1 MRYTCFMN
9 DLKAYLYS
17 VNQEDC
23 AADKWDYGLLK
34 QFFNKNNI
42 KPDRVTTLPKTDRAF
57 VVIPGPQNVDYEDQI
72 SEELNKIGRVVLLIT
87 GDESATFKVDKI
99 EHNNIDIWIQYP
111 HRKHSQYNKLALG
124 VPQHLS
130 NNLPEYQDKS
140 YDVFFSGQITHQRR
154 QELATV
160 MPEIPNSFYN
170 PTTGFAEG
178 LKPKQYYNKMFLSK
192 IVPCPSGAMVVDSF
206 RFYEAIEMLCL
217 PIGDKLDPRMRN
229 TDFFNFLFDGNHT
242 IKTFENWK
250 QLPELLPKLLNDYTS
265 DMHQVVC
272 WWIKYKRDLF
282 IELMRQVNA

>member
-1 MRYTCFMN
+1 MN

-57 VVIPGPQNVDYEDQI
+57 VVIPGPQNVDCEDQI
-72 SEELNKIGRVVLLIT
+72 SEELNKIDRVVLFIT

-99 EHNNIDIWIQYP
+99 SHNNIEIWIQYP

-130 NNLPEYQDKS
+130 NNLPQYQDKS
-140 YDVFFSGQITHQRR
+140 YDVSFSGQITHQRR

-160 MPEIPNSFYN
+160 MPNIPNSFYN
-170 PTTGFAEG
+170 PTAGFAEG
-178 LKPKQYYNKMFLSK
+178 LKPKQYYDKMFLSK

-217 PIGDKLDPRMRN
+217 PIGDKLDSKMQR
-229 TDFFNFLFDGNHT
+229 TDFFNFLFQGEHL
-242 IKTFENWK
+242 IKTVENWNNLPNL
-250 QLPELLPKLLNDYTS
+250 LPELLNNYTS
-265 DMHQVVC
+265 EMHQMVC

-282 IELMRQVNA
+282 NELIRQVNA

>member
-1 MRYTCFMN
+1 MEGFNMIN
-9 DLKAYLYS
+9 AYLYS
-17 VNQEDC
+17 FKQEDC

-34 QFFNKNNI
+34 QFFNKNKI
-42 KPDRVTTLPKTDRAF
+42 KPDRVTTLPNVDRAF
-57 VVIPGPQNVDYEDQI
+57 VVIPGPQNVDFEDQI
-72 SEELNKIGRVVLLIT
+72 SEELSKIGRVVLFIT

-99 EHNNIDIWIQYP
+99 KHDNIEIWIQYP

-130 NNLPEYQDKS
+130 NNLPQYQDKS

-178 LKPKQYYNKMFLSK
+178 LSPKRYYDKMFLSK
-192 IVPCPSGAMVVDSF
+192 IVPCPSGAMVIDSF

-217 PIGDKLDPRMRN
+217 PVGDKLDSKMQR
-229 TDFFNFLFDGNHT
+229 TDFFNFLFQGEHS
-242 IKTFENWK
+242 IKTVENW
-250 QLPELLPKLLNDYTS
+250 QNLPDLLPELLNNYTFE
-265 DMHQVVC
+265 MHQVVC

-282 IELMRQVNA
+282 NELMRQVNA

>member
-1 MRYTCFMN
+1 MN
-9 DLKAYLYS
+9 HIKAYLYS
-17 VNQEDC
+17 FNEEDC

-42 KPDRVTTLPKTDRAF
+42 KPDRVTTLPNIDRAF
-57 VVIPGPQNVDYEDQI
+57 VVIPGPQNVDFEDQI
-72 SEELNKIGRVVLLIT
+72 SKELNNIDRVVLFIT

-99 EHNNIDIWIQYP
+99 KHDNIEIWIQYP

-130 NNLPEYQDKS
+130 KNLPQYQDKL

-160 MPEIPNSFYN
+160 MPDIPNSFYN
-170 PTTGFAEG
+170 PTTGFSEG
-178 LKPKQYYNKMFLSK
+178 LSPKSYYNKMFLSK

-217 PIGDKLDPRMRN
+217 PMGDKLDSKMQN
-229 TDFFNFLFDGNHT
+229 TDFFNFLFEDSHR
-242 IKTFENWK
+242 IKTFENWRHLPDL
-250 QLPELLPKLLNDYTS
+250 LPELLNNYTS
-265 DMHQVVC
+265 EMHQIVC